1 MGFGE
6 MLSCIPYCRFD
17 TQSLHAKSL
26 MIDQLEHKAN
36 FSKTRELGL
45 IGNGLFEAENPGR
58 NMIGRQVVTE
68 EAVEEA
74 VRKCDVFCSKSD

>member
-1 MGFGE
+1 MKTIWMGFGE
-6 MLSCIPYCRFD
+6 MLSCIPDRSFD

-45 IGNGLFEAENPGR
+45 IGNGLFEADNSLLTGLV
-58 NMIGRQVVTE
+58 GV
-68 EAVEEA
+68 
-74 VRKCDVFCSKSD
+74 